1 MIFNPRINKVII
13 IILIIIIVIII
24 IIIIVLVIIIV
35 NAAFKNKLQMFV
47 FGVYVKI
54 SLHKNWLT
62 AYSQGHSEVFWK
74 SWQNLWKIAVNEF
87 IF

>member
-1 MIFNPRINKVII
+1 MYIYIFLMIFNPRINKVII
-13 IILIIIIVIII
+13 IILIIIIVIIIII

-54 SLHKNWLT
+54 SLHKN
-62 AYSQGHSEVFWK
+62 
-74 SWQNLWKIAVNEF
+74 
-87 IF
+87 

>member
-1 MIFNPRINKVII
+1 MYIYIFLMIFNPRINKVII
-13 IILIIIIVIII
+13 IILIIIIVIIIIIII

-54 SLHKNWLT
+54 SLHKN
-62 AYSQGHSEVFWK
+62 
-74 SWQNLWKIAVNEF
+74 
-87 IF
+87 